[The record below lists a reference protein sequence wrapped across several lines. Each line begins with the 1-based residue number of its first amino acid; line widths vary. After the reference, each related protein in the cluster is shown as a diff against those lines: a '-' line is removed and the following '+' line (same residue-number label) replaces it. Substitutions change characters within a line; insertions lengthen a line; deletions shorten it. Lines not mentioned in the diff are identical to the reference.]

1 MQKAIVQTIQL
12 PDVKQK
18 LLEQGADTVGSS
30 PEHLGQ
36 VVKKELAKWPQI
48 IKAANIR
55 VD

>member
-1 MQKAIVQTIQL
+1 VAHQLQHAAEAERHAIGQDAHRL
-12 PDVKQK
+12 
-18 LLEQGADTVGSS
+18 GA
-30 PEHLGQ
+30 EHLGQ